1 MTLRAYYQEKESER
15 NRMGQGKKLSK
26 DMVSTGDQLHSPSSY
41 KELWSTERP
50 RPGGQP
56 PVSSCHSVTGHK
68 LPMGRRLYH
77 LLDEIPLVPTVTAP
91 QKRVTVRDYQP
102 TLTAAGGWIHLPA
115 GKGNLDKVPTAN
127 TMTLITNSSLKIT
140 DLCPEYDL
148 NLSTSLHLQYPTKC
162 FHTSTLLVGLVPL
175 LGMLFSTR
183 ECLCIFPVQVQMSPL
198 FYNLC

>member
-68 LPMGRRLYH
+68 LPMGRGLYN
-77 LLDEIPLVPTVTAP
+77 LLGEIPLVPTVTAP
-91 QKRVTVRDYQP
+91 QKRVAVRDYQ
-102 TLTAAGGWIHLPA
+102 TNIYSSWGMDTPA
-115 GKGNLDKVPTAN
+115 
-127 TMTLITNSSLKIT
+127 S
-140 DLCPEYDL
+140 
-148 NLSTSLHLQYPTKC
+148 
-162 FHTSTLLVGLVPL
+162 
-175 LGMLFSTR
+175 R
-183 ECLCIFPVQVQMSPL
+183 
-198 FYNLC
+198 